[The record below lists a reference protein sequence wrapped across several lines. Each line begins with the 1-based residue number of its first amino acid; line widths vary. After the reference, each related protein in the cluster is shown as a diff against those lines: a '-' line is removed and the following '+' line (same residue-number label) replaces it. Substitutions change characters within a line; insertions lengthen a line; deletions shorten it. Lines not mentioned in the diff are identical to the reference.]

1 MCCLFTVL
9 VFLGPRFGVLLWW
22 LVEPMRF
29 SATFG
34 DNWALP
40 LLCLIFLPWTLLMY
54 MVIAPVAGLT
64 PGTDIQGFDWVWL
77 GLAVFTDIL
86 SYTGGAYGNR
96 KQIYAYVPAAA
107 DPSFAPPS
115 ETLPPP
121 PIQPAPAAKPP
132 TSSSGGSSGSSSGE
146 SSSGSGST

>member
-9 VFLGPRFGVLLWW
+9 VFLGPRFGILLWW
-22 LVEPMRF
+22 LVEPLRF

-34 DNWALP
+34 DNWVLP
-40 LLCLIFLPWTLLMY
+40 LLCFAFLPWTLLMY
-54 MVIAPVAGLT
+54 MVIAPLGGFT
-64 PGTDIQGFDWVWL
+64 PGTDIQGFDWVLL

-107 DPSFAPPS
+107 DPSLAPPS
-115 ETLPPP
+115 EPLPAP
-121 PIQPAPAAKPP
+121 PIQPASSST
-132 TSSSGGSSGSSSGE
+132 TSSSSS
-146 SSSGSGST
+146 SSSGSGSSGTGSSS